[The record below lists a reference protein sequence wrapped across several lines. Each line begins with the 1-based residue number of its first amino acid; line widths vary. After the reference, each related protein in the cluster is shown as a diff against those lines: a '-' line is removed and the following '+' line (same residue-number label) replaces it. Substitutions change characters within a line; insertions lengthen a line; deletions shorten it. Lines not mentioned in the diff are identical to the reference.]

1 MKNGEIMV
9 HKKIISK
16 KNIKKSISKK
26 PSKNSFKIKKLDTGK
41 FLNKK
46 ITSEAKFNIPNL
58 LTILRIILA
67 PVFMFLLLNDKYV
80 AAFIVLF
87 IASITD
93 FLDGQIARRFNMMT
107 EFGRLLDP
115 VADKVLVFCTIIAL
129 LIRFNFPLWVG
140 IIIMSRDVLLL
151 LGGLIFL
158 RKNLQNSLTP
168 NIFGKVSTFF
178 QLTTIMVFI
187 LAALKGYYALWID
200 ILIYLTVAITL
211 LSGIIYIFRAYT
223 ILSGKSE

>member
-115 VADKVLVFCTIIAL
+115 IADKVLVFCTIIAL